1 MSAICGVKVTETDVK
16 NAKRRGAE
24 PEDLAGSITELTD
37 DDRRFLTTWF
47 GFGSIVPEVF
57 DIAWMLC
64 EPGSAAEAE
73 LDELFEDAVDWL
85 DADQTP
91 TRTSRKP
98 SGTAQVV
105 I

>member
-1 MSAICGVKVTETDVK
+1 M
-16 NAKRRGAE
+16 
-24 PEDLAGSITELTD
+24 PEA
-37 DDRRFLTTWF
+37 
-47 GFGSIVPEVF
+47 F

-73 LDELFEDAVDWL
+73 LDELFEDAAAWQ
-85 DADQTP
+85 DADQTAGVA
-91 TRTSRKP
+91 KP